1 MENQN
6 ITDVFASSVATDQLS
21 VTVTLSILCSS
32 LIMGLIISLV
42 YKYTNKNMT
51 GNGEFYFML
60 ILLPGIISII
70 ILLIGSNIA
79 RAFSLAGAF
88 SLIRFRS
95 TMGSPKDMAYI
106 FFVLGVGLACG
117 MGYIFYAALL
127 AIVVIIAI
135 FILNITGYGNPKD
148 GAMALKIMIPED
160 LNYIGVFDNV
170 LRRYTTESS
179 LKRVRTQDFGSLFEL
194 NYEILM
200 RDTRKQK
207 QLLDEI
213 RTLNGN
219 LLVSL
224 TSMAYWEPNEN

>member
-1 MENQN
+1 
-6 ITDVFASSVATDQLS
+6 
-21 VTVTLSILCSS
+21 
-32 LIMGLIISLV
+32 
-42 YKYTNKNMT
+42 MT

-170 LRRYTTESS
+170 LIRYTTESS